1 MKGVTNIYSI
11 KEAATITELSEHT
24 IRYYTDMGLVPS
36 LIRDK
41 NNRRVF
47 NQTSINW
54 LTGIKNLRET
64 DMSLEAIKHYISLC
78 LLGDSTIKERADI
91 IQAQKEKALVK
102 LAEAQKRVA
111 YLEKKSNTYQEL
123 INQKIASND
132 PLNPATWEEE
142 AVLRNRT

>member
-1 MKGVTNIYSI
+1 
-11 KEAATITELSEHT
+11 
-24 IRYYTDMGLVPS
+24 
-36 LIRDK
+36 
-41 NNRRVF
+41 
-47 NQTSINW
+47 
-54 LTGIKNLRET
+54 
-64 DMSLEAIKHYISLC
+64 MSLEAIKHYISLC

-142 AVLRNRT
+142 VVVGE

>member
-1 MKGVTNIYSI
+1 MKGVTIIYSI

-64 DMSLEAIKHYISLC
+64 GMSLEAIKHYISLC
-78 LLGDSTIKERADI
+78 LLGDSSIEERAEI
-91 IQAQKEKALVK
+91 IQAQVK

-111 YLEKKSNTYQEL
+111 YLEKKSYTYQEL
-123 INQKIASND
+123 INQKTASND

-142 AVLRNRT
+142 AVVGD